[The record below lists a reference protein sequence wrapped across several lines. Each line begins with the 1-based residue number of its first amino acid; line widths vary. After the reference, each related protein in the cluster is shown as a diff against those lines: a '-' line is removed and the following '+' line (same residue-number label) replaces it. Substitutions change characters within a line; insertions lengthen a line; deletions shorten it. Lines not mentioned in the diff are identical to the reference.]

1 MTDNNVNLGIEQICA
16 AMINKFGKINIPLN
30 EVIQDFSNKNISVT
44 QDLDTQDL
52 VFELVEKTT
61 EEE

>member
-1 MTDNNVNLGIEQICA
+1 
-16 AMINKFGKINIPLN
+16 MINKFGKINIPLN

>member
-30 EVIQDFSNKNISVT
+30 EILQDFSSKSISVT
-44 QDLDTQDL
+44 QDLETQDL

>member
-1 MTDNNVNLGIEQICA
+1 MTDNNINLGIEQICA
-16 AMINKFGKINIPLN
+16 AMINKFEKINIPLN
-30 EVIQDFSNKNISVT
+30 EILQDFSSKSISVT
-44 QDLDTQDL
+44 QDLETQDL

>member
-1 MTDNNVNLGIEQICA
+1 MTDNNINLGIEQICA

-30 EVIQDFSNKNISVT
+30 EILQDFSSKSISVT
-44 QDLDTQDL
+44 QDLETQDL

>member
-16 AMINKFGKINIPLN
+16 AIINKYGKINIPLN
-30 EVIQDFSNKNISVT
+30 EILQDFSSKSISVN

-52 VFELVEKTT
+52 VFELVEKPT

>member
-16 AMINKFGKINIPLN
+16 AIINKYGKINIPLN
-30 EVIQDFSNKNISVT
+30 EILQDFSRKSISVN
-44 QDLDTQDL
+44 QDLETQDL
-52 VFELVEKTT
+52 VFELVEKPT

>member
-44 QDLDTQDL
+44 QDLDTQEL
-52 VFELVEKTT
+52 VFELVDKET